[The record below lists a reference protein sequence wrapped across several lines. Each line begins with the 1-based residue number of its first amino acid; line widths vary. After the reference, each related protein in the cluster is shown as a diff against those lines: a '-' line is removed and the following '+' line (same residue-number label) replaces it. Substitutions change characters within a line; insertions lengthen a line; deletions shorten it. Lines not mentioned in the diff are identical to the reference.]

1 MTSNSGINV
10 IPVTLVFSSC
20 CCCHLLPN
28 IVPCFCTL
36 DHQFLFFHQWHEI
49 TVFFFSL
56 HIFWHLFLN
65 LFYFSCLFILS
76 PILQPILFLFLFIF
90 VLFFLF
96 FCSFV
101 FKYYKI
107 ERNLVHYFVSI
118 TATMKIDQQ
127 DQSDF
132 SLVPLHYTYFIS
144 TYLKIP
150 CPQRA
155 THHLGASLTQVFLHN
170 FYTFQLSW
178 MNTLINMKSL
188 VPMLCGTNHSSS
200 RLTRKHT
207 TV

>member
-1 MTSNSGINV
+1 MAWNHCILPLSSYFLTFISKFILLQLPFYIIFNFIS
-10 IPVTLVFSSC
+10 FSF
-20 CCCHLLPN
+20 H
-28 IVPCFCTL
+28 FCP
-36 DHQFLFFHQWHEI
+36 FLF
-49 TVFFFSL
+49 
-56 HIFWHLFLN
+56 
-65 LFYFSCLFILS
+65 
-76 PILQPILFLFLFIF
+76 
-90 VLFFLF
+90 F

-107 ERNLVHYFVSI
+107 ERHLVHYFVSI

-144 TYLKIP
+144 MYLKIP

-200 RLTRKHT
+200 RLTSKHT